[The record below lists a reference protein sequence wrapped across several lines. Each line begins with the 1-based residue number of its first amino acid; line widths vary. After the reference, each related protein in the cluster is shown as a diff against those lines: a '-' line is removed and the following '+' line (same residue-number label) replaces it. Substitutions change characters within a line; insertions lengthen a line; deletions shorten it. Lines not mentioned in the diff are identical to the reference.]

1 MGNKANAPNWKRIK
15 AEYIRGGISLR
26 DMAKKHKVP
35 YSTISKRAASE
46 KWSDARQM
54 CGIKMESKLT
64 EKLANQQAAKLA
76 RMAELHDDIGEAALA
91 LILKQIQAFPTST
104 STTRIIRETVK
115 TQEIEN
121 DDGGTIKVPLRTN
134 IISDISEVIRNFA
147 VMSKDLGLDAASLL
161 AKQKARIESG
171 VEQIDND
178 SGFIA
183 ALDDAR
189 PDIWDVS
196 DVPLNINDTEG
207 AESEENA

>member
-1 MGNKANAPNWKRIK
+1 
-15 AEYIRGGISLR
+15 
-26 DMAKKHKVP
+26 
-35 YSTISKRAASE
+35 
-46 KWSDARQM
+46 M

-76 RMAELHDDIGEAALA
+76 RMAELHDDIGEAALV

-121 DDGGTIKVPLRTN
+121 DDGSTIKVPLRTN
-134 IISDISEVIRNFA
+134 IISDISEVIRNCT
-147 VMSKDLGLDAASLL
+147 VMSTDLGLDAASLL

-171 VEQIDND
+171 VELIYND

-207 AESEENA
+207 AESEDNA

>member
-1 MGNKANAPNWKRIK
+1 
-15 AEYIRGGISLR
+15 
-26 DMAKKHKVP
+26 
-35 YSTISKRAASE
+35 
-46 KWSDARQM
+46 M

-121 DDGGTIKVPLRTN
+121 DDGSTIKVPLRTN

-147 VMSKDLGLDAASLL
+147 AMSKDLGLDAASKL
-161 AKQKARIESG
+161 AREKLQNEMQNQTPEGDALPQIIITRDGG
-171 VEQIDND
+171 VE
-178 SGFIA
+178 
-183 ALDDAR
+183 
-189 PDIWDVS
+189 VH
-196 DVPLNINDTEG
+196 E
-207 AESEENA
+207 